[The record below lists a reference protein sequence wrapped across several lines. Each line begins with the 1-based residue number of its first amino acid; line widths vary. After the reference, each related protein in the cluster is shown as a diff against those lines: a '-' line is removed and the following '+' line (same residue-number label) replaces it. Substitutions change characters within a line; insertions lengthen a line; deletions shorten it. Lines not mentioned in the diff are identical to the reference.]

1 MNDRLLLCACWVI
14 YLAVVIATGGLAALL
29 AGWQHALVI
38 GAAAAFC
45 LLAALAWWGSPRTTA
60 GPDAAGAGP
69 VLTILVHCL
78 PLFLLAGLGVSSLG
92 GQAFSVGGFRPPA
105 PTADATPHEFTIGD
119 VYVPD
124 HPLPATATL
133 VGMAYAP
140 SDEEYERLPGG
151 LVREQ
156 APLLL
161 YRFQMTC
168 CAADAVP
175 VYVIVRGL
183 DRALH
188 PNDTW
193 LSISGRLE
201 APAPPANLGVLH
213 AETVAVVPEPAQPY
227 LKRSL

>member
-1 MNDRLLLCACWVI
+1 MNDRLLLCACWIV
-14 YLAVVIATGGLAALL
+14 YLGVVILSGGLTALLVGWQHGLVIAAAIVFLLL
-29 AGWQHALVI
+29 AG
-38 GAAAAFC
+38 
-45 LLAALAWWGSPRTTA
+45 LAWWGGPRAGAPTA
-60 GPDAAGAGP
+60 TAGAGQ
-69 VLTILVHCL
+69 VLTTLIHCL
-78 PLFLLAGLGVSSLG
+78 PLFLLAALGVSSLG
-92 GQAFSVGGFRPPA
+92 GQAFSVGGFRA
-105 PTADATPHEFTIGD
+105 PTATVDRDHGEFTIAD
-119 VYVPD
+119 VYAENRAPPD
-124 HPLPATATL
+124 HATL
-133 VGMAYAP
+133 IGMAYAP

-193 LSISGRLE
+193 LSIGGRLE
-201 APAPPANLGVLH
+201 APTPPANLGVLH
-213 AETVAVVPEPAQPY
+213 AETVTVVPEPAQPY